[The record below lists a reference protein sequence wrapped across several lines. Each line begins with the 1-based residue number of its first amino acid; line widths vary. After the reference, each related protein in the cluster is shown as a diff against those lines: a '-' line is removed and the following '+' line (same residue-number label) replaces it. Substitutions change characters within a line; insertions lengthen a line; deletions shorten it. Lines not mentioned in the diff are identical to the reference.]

1 MNAEQYRAVIGW
13 FNARPAAKKALR
25 LVSRSAVALVYLLYL
40 GMLAWLAWHRMG
52 QLWPALVVPASAFVV
67 GTLVRKLIDRPRP
80 YTALGFTPLF
90 PKDKTGQ
97 SMPSRHCFSAAAI
110 VAAAFTVWV
119 PLGVAACLLITADK
133 GLAGAYNQNAIRQAQ
148 QFLAANEGAEL
159 YVVGEYGRR
168 WFSQRGIPIE
178 RSFLYTAQNPTLQRA
193 RQISELL
200 LERYDA
206 GEINAVHVIYTDMK
220 NGLEATVRQ
229 AQLLPLHR
237 ERFSTAKADTA
248 GGSTF
253 EFVPNAAAVLD
264 NAVRSCLTG
273 FIYSALVDS
282 FCSEQSARMTAM
294 NAADQNAEELLKDL
308 SVQYNRARQA
318 AITQEIT
325 EVSAGERAQRSKKEK
340 EG

>member
-1 MNAEQYRAVIGW
+1 MASTSEIRRRIGSVRQTQKITHAMYLISQAKLRKAKQELDNTRPYFQALQAEIGRVFNADSTVESRYLQPEDP
-13 FNARPAAKKALR
+13 NARPL
-25 LVSRSAVALVYLLYL
+25 
-40 GMLAWLAWHRMG
+40 
-52 QLWPALVVPASAFVV
+52 P
-67 GTLVRKLIDRPRP
+67 
-80 YTALGFTPLF
+80 
-90 PKDKTGQ
+90 
-97 SMPSRHCFSAAAI
+97 
-110 VAAAFTVWV
+110 
-119 PLGVAACLLITADK
+119 GVAACLLITADK
-133 GLAGAYNQNAIRQAQ
+133 GLAGAYNQNAIRQTQ
-148 QFLAANEGAEL
+148 QLLAEHDGAAL

-168 WFSQRGIPIE
+168 WFMQRGVAIE
-178 RSFLYTAQNPTLQRA
+178 RSFLYTAQDPTLDRA
-193 RQISELL
+193 RHIAELL

-206 GEINAVHVIYTDMK
+206 GEINALWVVYTDMK
-220 NGLEATVRQ
+220 NGLEAVVRQ
-229 AQLLPLHR
+229 AQLLPMHR
-237 ERFSTAKADTA
+237 ERFQAAAQAAA
-248 GGSTF
+248 GDDVY
-253 EFVPNAAAVLD
+253 EFVPSARAVLD

>member
-1 MNAEQYRAVIGW
+1 MASTSEIRRRIGSVRQTQKITHAMYLISQAKLRKAKQDLSNTRPYFDALQTEIGRVFNADSSIESRYLMPEDA
-13 FNARPAAKKALR
+13 NARPL
-25 LVSRSAVALVYLLYL
+25 
-40 GMLAWLAWHRMG
+40 
-52 QLWPALVVPASAFVV
+52 P
-67 GTLVRKLIDRPRP
+67 
-80 YTALGFTPLF
+80 
-90 PKDKTGQ
+90 
-97 SMPSRHCFSAAAI
+97 
-110 VAAAFTVWV
+110 
-119 PLGVAACLLITADK
+119 GVAACLLITADK

-178 RSFLYTAQNPTLQRA
+178 KSFLYTAQNPTLQRA

-237 ERFSTAKADTA
+237 ERFSIAKADTA
-248 GGSTF
+248 GGSMF
-253 EFVPNAAAVLD
+253 EFVPKAAAVLD

-308 SVQYNRARQA
+308 SVQYNRARQG

>member
-1 MNAEQYRAVIGW
+1 MASTSEIRRRIGSVRQTQKITHAMYLISQAKLRKAKQDLSNTRPYFDALQTEIGRVFNADSSIESRYLMPEDA
-13 FNARPAAKKALR
+13 NARPL
-25 LVSRSAVALVYLLYL
+25 
-40 GMLAWLAWHRMG
+40 
-52 QLWPALVVPASAFVV
+52 P
-67 GTLVRKLIDRPRP
+67 
-80 YTALGFTPLF
+80 
-90 PKDKTGQ
+90 
-97 SMPSRHCFSAAAI
+97 
-110 VAAAFTVWV
+110 
-119 PLGVAACLLITADK
+119 GVAACLLITADK

-148 QFLAANEGAEL
+148 QFLAANEGTVL

-178 RSFLYTAQNPTLQRA
+178 KSFLYTAQNPTLQRA

-237 ERFSTAKADTA
+237 ERFSAAKADTA
-248 GGSTF
+248 GDPVF
-253 EFVPNAAAVLD
+253 EFIPSAAAVLN

-308 SVQYNRARQA
+308 SVQFNRARQA

>member
-1 MNAEQYRAVIGW
+1 MASTSEIRRRIGSVRQTQKITHAMYLISQAKLRKAKQDLSNTRPYFDALQTEIGRVFNADSSIESRYLMPEDA
-13 FNARPAAKKALR
+13 NARPL
-25 LVSRSAVALVYLLYL
+25 
-40 GMLAWLAWHRMG
+40 
-52 QLWPALVVPASAFVV
+52 P
-67 GTLVRKLIDRPRP
+67 
-80 YTALGFTPLF
+80 
-90 PKDKTGQ
+90 
-97 SMPSRHCFSAAAI
+97 
-110 VAAAFTVWV
+110 
-119 PLGVAACLLITADK
+119 GVAACLLITADK

-237 ERFSTAKADTA
+237 ERFSIAKADTA
-248 GGSTF
+248 GGSMF